1 MSSKLQFTQAT
12 GTSTK
17 KFTFSCW
24 VKVNTESTQS
34 GVPGFFSTSNGW
46 ADGTGIAF
54 AFSSQQLRIYMGAT
68 GVGGSNMN
76 RVQDRLFRDQNAW
89 YHLVFQAD
97 TDESAIADRMKVYV
111 NGTQQ
116 TITNVGGSDL
126 NLPAQGAS
134 WQNLGVSG
142 QTLQIGS
149 ASQSNQYFD
158 GIIAHAHFCDGYS
171 YPASTFGQ
179 TDATTGIWKP
189 TTSPSVSYGTNG
201 FFLKFDNSGNM
212 GLDSSGQG
220 NNLTTS
226 GTIIQTKDSPSNV
239 FAAWNPLHFTEDRV
253 PNTVFKN
260 VNTTFDSNETGSGV
274 YTTSFST
281 LAASSGKYYCE
292 YKTTQAAGA
301 GNMCIG
307 IGEGDGFESYFGA
320 GTNSVIY
327 LGDTGQ
333 YRKGG
338 SDTSYGD
345 TYGVGD
351 IIGVALDLDNNK
363 LYFSKNGTWQN
374 SGDPTSGSTGTGAI
388 SISAASATTTG
399 FYHFGV
405 GDKSSSGTC
414 EISANF
420 GNGYFGTTAVS
431 SAQNPD
437 DGIGIFEYDVPA
449 GYRALC
455 TKSLNAQEYS

>member
-1 MSSKLQFTQAT
+1 MATNLQFTQAT

-24 VKVNTESTQS
+24 VKVNTESDQS

-54 AFSSQQLRIYMGAT
+54 AFSSQELRIYNGAN

-76 RVQDRLFRDQNAW
+76 KVQDRLFRDPNAW

-116 TITNVGGSDL
+116 TLTYHGGTDL

-134 WQNLGVSG
+134 WTNLGVNG
-142 QTLQIGS
+142 QTLQVGS

-171 YPASTFGQ
+171 YSASTFGE
-179 TDATTGIWKP
+179 TDSTTGIWKP
-189 TTSPSVSYGTNG
+189 KTAPSVTYGTNG
-201 FFLKFDNSGNM
+201 FFLKFENSGSM
-212 GLDSSGQG
+212 GTDSSGNA
-220 NNLTTS
+220 NNFTVS
-226 GTIIQTKDSPSNV
+226 GTCTQTIDTPSNV
-239 FAAWNPLHFTEDRV
+239 FATWNGVFSLSGTLSNGN
-253 PNTVFKN
+253 NTYATADAYGSLS
-260 VNTTFDSNETGSGV
+260 NTAT
-274 YTTSFST
+274 ST
-281 LAASSGKYYCE
+281 LGVSSGKYYAEFKCGA
-292 YKTTQAAGA
+292 TTGSFPNGLVGVYYNPEKFQNGA
-301 GNMCIG
+301 TNPAQSDDEGFGYAENGNIYNN
-307 IGEGDGFESYFGA
+307 SSTST
-320 GTNSVIY
+320 GT
-327 LGDTGQ
+327 
-333 YRKGG
+333 
-338 SDTSYGD
+338 
-345 TYGVGD
+345 TYTNGD
-351 IIGVALDLDNNK
+351 IIGIALDLDGNK
-363 LYFSKNGTWQN
+363 VYWYKNGTLVN
-374 SGDPTSGSTGTGAI
+374 TGGTTIDAGETYFFFAADTSGSGGT
-388 SISAASATTTG
+388 T
-399 FYHFGV
+399 YQ
-405 GDKSSSGTC
+405 
-414 EISANF
+414 ANF

-455 TKSLNAQEYS
+455 TKSINAEEYS